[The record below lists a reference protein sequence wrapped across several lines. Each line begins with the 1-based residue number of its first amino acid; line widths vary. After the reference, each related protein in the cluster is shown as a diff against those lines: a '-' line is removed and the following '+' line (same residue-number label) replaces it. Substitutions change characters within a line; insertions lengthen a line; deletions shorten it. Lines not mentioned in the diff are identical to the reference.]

1 MMKAIKALALGLG
14 MATSIPALAL
24 AQSASFSG
32 FADHDGPAGG
42 QYLVGGGYEAYLTLD
57 DTQPNPTWYPFN
69 QAFFE
74 YTLVIQTTI
83 DAWQQLAG
91 TIYGVTF
98 GSATFA
104 IYEDAATVAVYSDKS
119 SFTDGN
125 LILSGTVSGM
135 NSVYDTGGFSYDLGG
150 PHIAITGGSGIGDVA
165 CEDLVGTDFV
175 TINFPISDPRPAGY
189 EEGFD
194 VLWNCIPTSVDETN
208 WGRVKSLYR

>member
-1 MMKAIKALALGLG
+1 MMKAIKALALGVG

-32 FADHDGPAGG
+32 FADHSGPDGG
-42 QYLVGGGYEAYLTLD
+42 QYIVGGGYEAYLTLD
-57 DTQPNPTWYPFN
+57 TTQPDPTWYPFN

-83 DAWQQLAG
+83 GDWQQLAG
-91 TIYGVTF
+91 PIYSVTF

-104 IYEDAATVAVYSDKS
+104 IYEDSGTAADYANKS
-119 SFTDGN
+119 TFTDGN
-125 LILSGTVSGM
+125 MILSGTVSGM
-135 NSVYDTGGFSYDLGG
+135 QSVYDTGGFSYDLGG
-150 PHIAITGGSGIGDVA
+150 PTIAITGGSGIGDA
-165 CEDLVGTDFV
+165 SCQNLVGTDFV

-194 VLWNCIPTSVDETN
+194 VLWNCIPTSIDESN